1 MTPQDSF
8 KEFVLDQLTA
18 MESVTCRAMFGGFG
32 LYRQDVFFGILHKG
46 QLYFKTHDQTRPAYQ
61 EYGMQ
66 PFRPSDKQTLK
77 NYYEVPPDILED
89 GDELIRW
96 AEKAVGRAANRRE

>member
-1 MTPQDSF
+1 MIRQDSF
-8 KEFVLDQLTA
+8 KEFVLDQLAA
-18 MESVTCRAMFGGFG
+18 MESITCRAMFGGFG
-32 LYRQDVFFGILHKG
+32 LYRQGVFFGILHKG
-46 QLYFKTHDQTRPAYQ
+46 RLYFKTNDHIPPAYE

-89 GDELIRW
+89 GDELVRW
-96 AEKAVGRAANRRE
+96 TEQAAGGDFPEA

>member
-1 MTPQDSF
+1 MKQDSF
-8 KEFVLDQLTA
+8 KEFVLDQLA
-18 MESVTCRAMFGGFG
+18 GMGSVTCRAMFGGYG
-32 LYRQDVFFGILHKG
+32 LYYNQIFFGILHKG
-46 QLYFKTHDQTRPAYQ
+46 RLYFKTNDQTRPAYKKC
-61 EYGMQ
+61 GMQ

-96 AEKAVGRAANRRE
+96 AEQAAGGNFAGA